1 MGPYS
6 IDLRQRIVDA
16 YRNGEGSMR
25 EIAERF
31 AVVLSTVQNYL
42 SLERATGSV
51 APRPHGGG
59 RTSKIDGARS
69 QELRAMVDEKNDRTL
84 DELVEQL
91 EQRTRTRVSRPT
103 MCRALKRLGL
113 TRKKR
118 RYVQANRTGPMSK
131 SRAAGSA
138 AGHGRRGRVG

>member
-6 IDLRQRIVDA
+6 VDLRQRIVDA

-31 AVVLSTVQNYL
+31 AVVLSTVQDYL
-42 SLERATGSV
+42 NLEQTSGSV

-59 RTSKIDGARS
+59 RVSRIDEAGS
-69 QELRAMVDEKNDRTL
+69 QQLRALVDEKNDRTL
-84 DELVEQL
+84 DELIELL
-91 EQRTRTRVSRPT
+91 ERRTGARLSRPT
-103 MCRALKRLGL
+103 MCRALQRLGL

-118 RYVQANRTGPMSK
+118 RYVQANRTGPTSK
-131 SRAAGSA
+131 SRAAGSVA
-138 AGHGRRGRVG
+138 ERGRRGRVG

>member
-6 IDLRQRIVDA
+6 VDLRQRIVDA

-25 EIAERF
+25 EIAARF
-31 AVVLSTVQNYL
+31 AVVLSTVQEYL
-42 SLERATGSV
+42 SLERSTASV

-59 RTSKIDGARS
+59 RASKIDEAGA
-69 QELRAMVDEKNDRTL
+69 QQLRALVDEKNDRTL
-84 DELVEQL
+84 DELIELL
-91 EQRTRTRVSRPT
+91 EHRTGARVSRPT
-103 MCRALKRLGL
+103 MCRALMRLGL

-131 SRAAGSA
+131 SRVGGSA
-138 AGHGRRGRVG
+138 AERGRRVRVG